1 MDQVQCMRSIQKP
14 TEGQYSP
21 VRLEQAGFVSSL
33 LYGTRELSK
42 SKHYTAYDRLHGN
55 VPYGKIPSTKE
66 PMYGRYILQVTGC
79 RLQVAGCRLKQL
91 VYLSQSRI
99 NPSIEAN
106 RKQPK
111 LI

>member
-1 MDQVQCMRSIQKP
+1 MVLVSLWVFSLKRSTAGAFALPFRGIEPKKYSRRKCVVLELVPLSGGEHFKP
-14 TEGQYSP
+14 RPQN
-21 VRLEQAGFVSSL
+21 RIL
-33 LYGTRELSK
+33 
-42 SKHYTAYDRLHGN
+42 
-55 VPYGKIPSTKE
+55 VPLRGSFH
-66 PMYGRYILQVTGC
+66 GRYM
-79 RLQVAGCRLKQL
+79 LQVADCRLKQL

>member
-1 MDQVQCMRSIQKP
+1 MRFLPIEREEIS
-14 TEGQYSP
+14 TEEDIKHVVEAVAP
-21 VRLEQAGFVSSL
+21 AAVVAAAGMF
-33 LYGTRELSK
+33 
-42 SKHYTAYDRLHGN
+42 
-55 VPYGKIPSTKE
+55 
-66 PMYGRYILQVTGC
+66 C

-99 NPSIEAN
+99 NPNIEAN